1 MSLKYT
7 FSHLFSGR
15 FPRPQLL
22 YEELE
27 SLDDKIENGADA
39 KPVIKENVKLTK
51 TALKKAFGKN
61 FNSVGIVHNE
71 EGSYLILSKGE
82 DFKFIALEDI

>member
-27 SLDDKIENGADA
+27 ELDNKIENGADA
-39 KPVIKENVKLTK
+39 KPVVKENIKLTN

-61 FNSVGIVHNE
+61 FNGVGIVHNE
-71 EGSYLILSKGE
+71 EGSYLIVCKDKG
-82 DFKFIALEDI
+82 FKFISLEDI

>member
-1 MSLKYT
+1 MSLKYN
-7 FSHLFSGR
+7 FVQLFTGR

-22 YEELE
+22 YEELQY
-27 SLDDKIENGADA
+27 LDDKIENGADA
-39 KPVIKENVKLTK
+39 KPVVKENVKLTK

-61 FNSVGIVHNE
+61 FIGVGVVHNE
-71 EGSYLILSKGE
+71 EGSYLVVSKGE

>member
-27 SLDDKIENGADA
+27 GLDDKIENGADA
-39 KPVIKENVKLTK
+39 KPVIKENIKLTN
-51 TALKKAFGKN
+51 TGLKKAFGKN
-61 FNSVGIVHNE
+61 FESIGIVHNE
-71 EGSYLILSKGE
+71 EGSYLIVAKDKG
-82 DFKFIALEDI
+82 FKFIALEDI